1 MNTLL
6 TSKNPAQTVKKY
18 LKSDRMYPS
27 IAARETT
34 GRLSTTKPG
43 MFTWLI
49 KFVGRLLR
57 RLNLQFLW
65 QSTDIMS
72 SRLSPPIPRSVND
85 MNFAQEF
92 IDVLNTDN
100 SADADHAALI
110 GSDGDA
116 LLVRYR
122 GQDLPWQIP
131 VRIQESGWSKLQHN
145 LENPWGPSF
154 GLSFLEELYKLDER
168 AWIKPELHLIN
179 DSGVWQLVETA

>member
-1 MNTLL
+1 
-6 TSKNPAQTVKKY
+6 
-18 LKSDRMYPS
+18 
-27 IAARETT
+27 
-34 GRLSTTKPG
+34 
-43 MFTWLI
+43 
-49 KFVGRLLR
+49 
-57 RLNLQFLW
+57 
-65 QSTDIMS
+65 MS

-85 MNFAQEF
+85 MSLAQEF
-92 IDVLNTDN
+92 IDALNTDN
-100 SADADHAALI
+100 SADADYAALI

-154 GLSFLEELYKLDER
+154 GLSLLEELYKLDER